1 MDSYERRARFIHRF
15 GTPMTTLNAGL
26 ALLERYLSERPA
38 DPRLD
43 EVMALLNRSS
53 IRLGQ
58 AVEMLNVHVQDHP
71 VGIQV
76 VVPEALLIA
85 QQPIAMPQNPITQ
98 AQRVQTPLVPLP
110 ASDEKPCILLIEDS
124 ATYRAIMSARL
135 SQAGYSVLLA
145 PDGLVGLDI
154 AREKQPAVI
163 ILDLMLPHLTGEQVA
178 FVLGEDPETK
188 LIPIVI
194 YTSLETVHIN
204 RLDPRLHIIRKDEA
218 LDHLPALLDDLI
230 EARRRPVQPELLII
244 EDDPE
249 LQAVLST
256 GLSAAGYAITAASTG
271 EEGLRLAGRQSF
283 DLIML
288 DLMLP
293 DVDGWT
299 VLRLLRERNQ
309 TVTTP
314 TMLVS
319 ALDHASEKVRGFQL
333 GADDYVTKP
342 FDWNELLA
350 RINASLRRREIEGS
364 ANPTTMLPGNKAIER
379 AIMAR
384 VEADVPFAVAYCDLD
399 NFKAYNDMY
408 GFLKGDAIIHQT
420 ARIIT
425 AAVERYGSPGD
436 FVGHIGGDDFVIIT
450 HPDLIPTICQPI
462 IDEFDQLAPLYYD
475 VETRQRGFI
484 NQFDREG
491 NPKVFPLVS
500 ISIGVVS
507 SNNHRITHFAEVGD
521 LAADVKKQAKAYPGS
536 VYFIEGEVGIQSATA
551 LSDYAQLMPKSDPQA

>member
-26 ALLERYLSERPA
+26 ALLERYLSELPA

-58 AVEMLNVHVQDHP
+58 AVEILNVNIQDHP

-85 QQPIAMPQNPITQ
+85 HQPVEPPQHQ
-98 AQRVQTPLVPLP
+98 AAPVKLRQPPPAPSP

-145 PDGLVGLDI
+145 PDGLVGLDV
-154 AREKQPAVI
+154 AREKQPSVI

-188 LIPIVI
+188 QIPIVI
-194 YTSLETVHIN
+194 YTSLENIHIN

-218 LDHLPALLDDLI
+218 LDNLPALLDDLI
-230 EARRRPVQPELLII
+230 AARRRPVQSEILII

-249 LQAVLST
+249 LQRVLVA
-256 GLSAAGYAITAASTG
+256 GLTTAGYTITTASTG
-271 EEGLRLAGRQSF
+271 EEGLRLAARQSF

-288 DLMLP
+288 DLLLP
-293 DVDGWT
+293 DIDGWT
-299 VLRLLRERNQ
+299 LLRLLRERNQ

-319 ALDHASEKVRGFQL
+319 SLNQASEKVRGFQL

-399 NFKAYNDMY
+399 NFKAFNDQY

-425 AAVERYGSPGD
+425 AAVERYGEPGD

-450 HPDLIPTICQPI
+450 HPDLISNICQPI

-500 ISIGVVS
+500 ISIGIVS
-507 SNNHRITHFAEVGD
+507 SNNHSIAHFAEVGD
-521 LAADVKKQAKAYPGS
+521 LAANVKKQAKAYPGS
-536 VYFIEGEVGIQSATA
+536 VYFVEGAAGIQSATA
-551 LSDYAQLMPKSDPQA
+551 LSDYAQIVPNSEHEA